1 MATTATNKTE
11 IDQLG
16 QAATKQA
23 QDIAEQKVNIDEL
36 NAELNRLKISKNKT
50 PAKPPPVFDAK
61 KFSFHTWAAFAK
73 NYFERTSINSNDD
86 VGLLLTYLNPTDY
99 SAVCRVYKP
108 ETLVTENFDKAVDMI
123 SHIISDKVDR
133 SKAVSKLLKQKQG
146 NLSIQ
151 EFLNKLAEM
160 AEIGFPEPDM
170 EDAKQRCLT
179 SALQANVRSKL
190 LSYEIHRFLT
200 DKPNISFEELSLRV
214 LELEQV
220 LAGEESGD
228 EELDRTHHS
237 RSLDVL
243 NVTSQSQ
250 KQTTNNQVRKCFIC
264 QSPEH
269 LKANCPQKPKHNS
282 TTNYNSRQGP
292 NRNFNGYQRNNF
304 RRNYTPQNY
313 RQNFR
318 PFRRSY
324 RPWQNNRPY
333 RNNFRYNYRNN
344 QVNYVRNRS
353 QNNSRFQR
361 NSRPNFRQN
370 FNRSSNNQNFRHNG
384 RNSNFQNRNWRR
396 NTVKLIKENVPT
408 ENNELQEIQYD
419 DSRANDQQASL
430 NYQGS
435 WD

>member
-1 MATTATNKTE
+1 MAATAATNKTE
-11 IDQLG
+11 IDQIG
-16 QAATKQA
+16 RATNKQA
-23 QDIAEQKVNIDEL
+23 QDIAEQKVSIDAI

-73 NYFERTSINSNDD
+73 NYFDRTSINNDDD
-86 VGLLLTYLNPTDY
+86 VGLLLTYLNPADY

-108 ETLVTENFDKAVDMI
+108 DDLVKANFDQAVDMI

-133 SKAVSKLLKQKQG
+133 SKAVSRLLKQKQG

-190 LSYEIHRFLT
+190 LSYEIHRFLK
-200 DKPNISFEELSLRV
+200 DKPNITFEDLSLRV

-220 LAGEESGD
+220 LAGDDSGD
-228 EELDRTHHS
+228 EELEKTHNS
-237 RSLDVL
+237 RSLDVF
-243 NVTSQSQ
+243 NVTTQDQ
-250 KQTTNNQVRKCFIC
+250 KQTTNKQVRKCFIC

-269 LKANCPQKPKHNS
+269 LKANCPQKPKFNNA
-282 TTNYNSRQGP
+282 TNYNSRQRP

-324 RPWQNNRPY
+324 RPWQNNRPN
-333 RNNFRYNYRNN
+333 RNNFGNNYRNN
-344 QVNYVRNRS
+344 QVNYVRNRN

-361 NSRPNFRQN
+361 NPRPNYRQN
-370 FNRSSNNQNFRHNG
+370 FNRGSNNQNFRNNG
-384 RNSNFQNRNWRR
+384 RNRNFQNQNWRR
-396 NTVKLIKENVPT
+396 NTVKLIEENEPT
-408 ENNELQEIQYD
+408 ENNESQEIRYD
-419 DSRANDQQASL
+419 DSHANGQASL

>member
-1 MATTATNKTE
+1 MATTETNKTE

-16 QAATKQA
+16 QATTRQA
-23 QDIAEQKVNIDEL
+23 KDIAEQKVSIKEI
-36 NAELNRLKISKNKT
+36 NAELGRLKISKNKT

-73 NYFERTSINSNDD
+73 NYFSRTSINSDDD
-86 VGLLLTYLNPTDY
+86 VGLLLTYLNPADY
-99 SAVCRVYKP
+99 SAVCRVYRP
-108 ETLVTENFDKAVDMI
+108 DALIAENFDKAVDKI

-200 DKPNISFEELSLRV
+200 DRPNITFEELSLRV

-228 EELDRTHHS
+228 EELDRTHNS

-269 LKANCPQKPKHNS
+269 LKANCPQKPKPNS
-282 TTNYNSRQGP
+282 TTNYNSRQRP

-318 PFRRSY
+318 PFRRPY

-333 RNNFRYNYRNN
+333 RNNFGNNYRYN
-344 QVNYVRNRS
+344 QVNYIRNRH

-370 FNRSSNNQNFRHNG
+370 FNRSSNNQNYRNNG
-384 RNSNFQNRNWRR
+384 RNRNFQNKNWRH
-396 NTVKLIKENVPT
+396 NTVKFIEENAPT
-408 ENNELQEIQYD
+408 ENNESQEIQ
-419 DSRANDQQASL
+419 NDNSNPNGEASL